1 MWPPQRFTVPPLDGS
16 RTILVVEN
24 DAAVRD
30 VVETILTDA
39 GHPVLV
45 AADGIAAFRLFERR
59 PDIALIVTDIV
70 MPKIDGLMLAD
81 MAKLRRPDIKVL
93 YTTAFA
99 AQINHQPGY
108 RYGEILDKPFR
119 SHELIAAVARALEQP
134 SVPFKPARPAA

>member
-1 MWPPQRFTVPPLDGS
+1 MWPPIRLSYPTQPGARTV
-16 RTILVVEN
+16 LVVEN

-39 GHPVLV
+39 GYPVLT
-45 AADGIAAFRLFERR
+45 AGDGIAAFRLFERH
-59 PDIALIVTDIV
+59 PDIALVFTDIV

-93 YTTAFA
+93 YTTAFG
-99 AQINHQPGY
+99 AQALRQPGY

-119 SHELIAAVARALEQP
+119 SDALLAAVRRALEQP
-134 SVPFKPARPAA
+134 SVASKPARPAA

>member
-1 MWPPQRFTVPPLDGS
+1 MWPPIRFVAPPLPDP

-39 GHPVLV
+39 GHLVLT
-45 AADGIAAFRLFERR
+45 AADGIAAFRLFERH
-59 PDIALIVTDIV
+59 PDIALVFTDIV

-93 YTTAFA
+93 YTTAFG
-99 AQINHQPGY
+99 AQ
-108 RYGEILDKPFR
+108 
-119 SHELIAAVARALEQP
+119 AM
-134 SVPFKPARPAA
+134 